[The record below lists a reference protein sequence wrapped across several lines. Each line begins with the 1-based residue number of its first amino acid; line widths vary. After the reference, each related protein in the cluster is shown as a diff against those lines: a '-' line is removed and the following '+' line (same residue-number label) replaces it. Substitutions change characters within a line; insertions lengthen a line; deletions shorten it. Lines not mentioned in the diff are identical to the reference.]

1 MVSYD
6 LLDFGLETE
15 KAKYR
20 EIYQQKSTKPIL
32 MHMLH
37 TSSLMENL
45 KLATVM
51 YVDDST
57 GSRHVLSD

>member
-45 KLATVM
+45 KWATVGN
-51 YVDDST
+51 V
-57 GSRHVLSD
+57 

>member
-1 MVSYD
+1 MASYD

-45 KLATVM
+45 KWATVIKNLKP
-51 YVDDST
+51 VTAAPSI
-57 GSRHVLSD
+57 

>member
-32 MHMLH
+32 MHI
-37 TSSLMENL
+37 
-45 KLATVM
+45 A
-51 YVDDST
+51 
-57 GSRHVLSD
+57 HVAHLFFNGKPQMGHRR